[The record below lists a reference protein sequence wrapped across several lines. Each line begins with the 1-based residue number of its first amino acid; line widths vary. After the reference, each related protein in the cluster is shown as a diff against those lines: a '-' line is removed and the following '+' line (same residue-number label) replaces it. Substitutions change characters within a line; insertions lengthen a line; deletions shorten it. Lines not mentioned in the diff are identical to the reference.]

1 MNDDNIQKAQNVPPF
16 VRYVASTIPMVFD
29 NSLSYYEALGAL
41 AKSLQ
46 DTVNV
51 VNNNAT
57 VTEEYIQLTKDMQ
70 EYMDHYFDNLDVQ
83 EEINNKL
90 DAMALDGTLQEIIT
104 QYIQANVAWTF
115 DTVADMI
122 SSENLIAGSYAQ
134 TLGYHALNDDGGAIY
149 KIRTVTNDDVVDGGS
164 IIAMDDDSLVAELI
178 KFGKLNVKQ
187 FGAYGD
193 GTHDDGTAIQTA
205 INYIDS
211 QAHALGRSMT
221 DNQLQVPAGK
231 YKITNTVKLKT
242 TVKLRTIGMASFEYY
257 GDDVCIWIMNDWTSA
272 PDDRFDAGEWL
283 EGALIDGVGLNIKNM
298 NATDT
303 GNAHDRGN
311 TTALE
316 VGVRSSTAYD
326 GYNRVSIYTINHVKI
341 TNFNLAIKIN
351 SIYTFV
357 CNYECVDIL
366 RCNTCVEFGTS
377 GVSVNNGTEKLS
389 FTSCMIGGGVD
400 VGFKW
405 NAAPI
410 HVTFYNCSL
419 DYMNVV
425 FLDTASFN
433 NPNNVTVIG
442 GHIEGIGE
450 GLDTNPSGKFGLVD
464 GYFNRSTIVINSPL
478 LDIRN
483 EPRIINSSTLA
494 SNLRVIFNSV
504 EMNYSSG
511 SDTLISP
518 DYAFISNRPIE
529 VNTINA
535 NSYIA
540 DYADGSRSILMRT
553 LSPYNSLFAD
563 DLLQNATEGSFS
575 VSNNTQ
581 VDSFIIKSSGNI
593 TSGNVTTDNPITGGK
608 VMTLTPS
615 NATSTFVI
623 KTVKIR
629 ADSNAWYKANFIT
642 KGTSSRGITFTFYDR
657 DDNQLF
663 ESNESVSNLNIDASK
678 WYQAPYSKI
687 CKAPS
692 GTDYMVVSFKCISQ
706 NNTNLDPIKIAGCF
720 VEKIS

>member
-1 MNDDNIQKAQNVPPF
+1 MNRINFLPPWVETNCQPAFYDKESGTVLQQTARMYAKVNQLVRNVNDQNETIELYIAKF
-16 VRYVASTIPMVFD
+16 VELHDYVYD
-29 NSLSYYEALGAL
+29 
-41 AKSLQ
+41 
-46 DTVNV
+46 
-51 VNNNAT
+51 
-57 VTEEYIQLTKDMQ
+57 
-70 EYMDHYFDNLDVQ
+70 YFDNLDVQ

-90 DAMALDGTLQEIIT
+90 DDMVEQGTLQEIIT
-104 QYIQANVAWTF
+104 QYIQANVEWTF
-115 DTVADMI
+115 DTVADMVA
-122 SSENLIAGSYAQ
+122 SENLINGSYAV
-134 TLGYHALNDDGGAIY
+134 TLGYHSLNDDGGATY
-149 KIRTVTNDDVVDGGS
+149 KIRTVTNEDVADGGS
-164 IIAMDDDSLVAELI
+164 IIALNDNTLVAELI
-178 KFGKLNVKQ
+178 KDGVINVKQ

-193 GTHDDGTAIQTA
+193 GVHDDGTAIQTA
-205 INYIDS
+205 IDYIDD
-211 QAHALGRSMT
+211 QAHELGRSMA

-257 GDDVCIWIMNDWTSA
+257 GDDVCIWIMNNWTSA
-272 PDDRFDAGEWL
+272 PDDRFGAGEWL

-298 NATDT
+298 NATDSQ
-303 GNAHDRGN
+303 NAHDRGN

-410 HVTFYNCSL
+410 HVSFYNCSL
-419 DYMNVV
+419 DYMNAV
-425 FLDTASFN
+425 FVDTDNFN
-433 NPNNVTVIG
+433 NPNNIAVFG

-450 GLDTNPSGKFGLVD
+450 GLDNNPSGKFGLVD
-464 GYFNRSTIVINSPL
+464 GYFNKSTVVLNAPL
-478 LDIRN
+478 LAIRN
-483 EPRIINSSTLA
+483 EPRIIKSTTLKD
-494 SNLRVIFNSV
+494 NLRIVFNSV
-504 EMNYSSG
+504 EMNYSGG
-511 SDTLISP
+511 SDTLITP

-529 VNTINA
+529 VNTISA
-535 NSYIA
+535 NSYIN

-553 LSPYNSLFAD
+553 FSPYNSLYAD
-563 DLLQNATEGSFS
+563 NLLQNATEGSFS
-575 VSNNTQ
+575 ISNGTQ

-629 ADSNAWYKANFIT
+629 ADSNTWYKANFIT
-642 KGTSSRGITFTFYDR
+642 KGTTSRGITFTFYDR
-657 DDNQLF
+657 DDNELF
-663 ESNESVSNLNIDASK
+663 ESNESVSNMNIDASK
-678 WYQAPYSKI
+678 WYQTPYSKV

-692 GTDYMVVSFKCISQ
+692 GTDYMILSFKCVSQ

>member
-1 MNDDNIQKAQNVPPF
+1 MNRINFLPPWVETNLQPAFYDKESGTVLQQTARMYAKVNQLIRNVNDQNETIDLYIAKF
-16 VRYVASTIPMVFD
+16 IELHDYVHD
-29 NSLSYYEALGAL
+29 
-41 AKSLQ
+41 
-46 DTVNV
+46 
-51 VNNNAT
+51 
-57 VTEEYIQLTKDMQ
+57 
-70 EYMDHYFDNLDVQ
+70 YFDNLDVQ

-90 DAMALDGTLQEIIT
+90 DDMVEQGTLQEIIT
-104 QYIQANVAWTF
+104 SYIQANVAWVF
-115 DTVADMI
+115 DTVADMTA
-122 SSENLIAGSYAQ
+122 SENLINGSYAQ
-134 TLGYHALNDDGGAIY
+134 TLGYHARNDDGGAVY
-149 KIRTVTNDDVVDGGS
+149 KIRTVSNEDVVDGGS
-164 IIAMDDDSLVAELI
+164 IIAMDDNTLVAELI
-178 KFGKLNVKQ
+178 KDGVINVKQ

-193 GTHDDGTAIQTA
+193 GVHDDGTAIQTA
-205 INYIDS
+205 IDYIDN
-211 QAHALGRSMT
+211 QAHELGRSMV
-221 DNQLQVPAGK
+221 DNQLQVPGGK

-272 PDDRFDAGEWL
+272 PDDRFSAGEWL

-298 NATDT
+298 NATDSQ
-303 GNAHDRGN
+303 NAHDRGN

-366 RCNTCVEFGTS
+366 RCNTCVEFGTT

-400 VGFKW
+400 IGFKW

-410 HVTFYNCSL
+410 HVSFYNCSL
-419 DYMNVV
+419 DYMNAV
-425 FLDTASFN
+425 FVDTDNFN
-433 NPNNVTVIG
+433 NPNNIAVFG

-464 GYFNRSTIVINSPL
+464 GYFNKSTVVLNAPL
-478 LDIRN
+478 LAIRN
-483 EPRIINSSTLA
+483 EPRIIKSTTLKD
-494 SNLRVIFNSV
+494 NLRIVFNSV
-504 EMNYSSG
+504 EMNYSGG

-535 NSYIA
+535 NSYIN

-553 LSPYNSLFAD
+553 FSPYNSLFAD

-575 VSNNTQ
+575 ITNGTQ

-663 ESNESVSNLNIDASK
+663 ESNESVSNMNIDASK

-692 GTDYMVVSFKCISQ
+692 GTDYMVLSFKCVSQ